1 MNIYLIPGL
10 GFDHQIFQKYNFDK
24 VYYIDWIEPQKGES
38 IQEYAVRLAASI
50 PDTGRNTIIGHS
62 LGGILAQE
70 ISTFKPIQKLVLISS
85 IKSRKELPRQFKVVK
100 PLALHKLFTKGF
112 ALKTVRF
119 WGKKH
124 DYVTPEEQ
132 MLFKDMIGKQSNH
145 YLQWALRQ
153 LSIWEAPPLPGNAE
167 LIQIHGLRDKTF
179 PAKLIHQ
186 PDRIIADGGHFM
198 VYKHSASVSEMISE
212 TLGI

>member
-10 GFDHQIFQKYNFDK
+10 GFDHRIFQNYTFDNFH
-24 VYYIDWIEPQKGES
+24 YLDWIEPQKGES
-38 IQEYAVRLAASI
+38 IQKYASRLAVSI
-50 PDTGRNTIIGHS
+50 PDTGNNAIVGHS

-70 ISTFKPIQKLVLISS
+70 ISTFKPIQKLALISS
-85 IKSRKELPRQFKVVK
+85 IKSREELPRHFKAVK

-112 ALKTVRF
+112 TLRTVRF

-132 MLFKDMIGKQSNH
+132 MLFKDMIGKQSNL

-153 LSIWEAPPLPGNAE
+153 LSIWTAPPLPE
-167 LIQIHGLRDKTF
+167 STQLFQIHGRLDKTF
-179 PAKLIHQ
+179 PAKLVYE
-186 PDRIIADGGHFM
+186 PDRIIDEGGHFM
-198 VYKHSASVSEMISE
+198 VYKHSERISALISE
-212 TLGI
+212 ALKL